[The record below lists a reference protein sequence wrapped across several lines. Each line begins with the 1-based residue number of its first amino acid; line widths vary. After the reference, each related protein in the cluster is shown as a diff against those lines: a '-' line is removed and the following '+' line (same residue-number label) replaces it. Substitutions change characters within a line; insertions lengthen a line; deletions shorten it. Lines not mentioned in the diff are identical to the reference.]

1 VHAGFSVRAIV
12 SLKSGGA
19 TYKLLISSIWVS
31 VGIDFCKYI
40 PRKLSACGLRRSLL
54 LQEMAM
60 FRKNIYTPSIQ
71 DEAPRSKLPGIKA
84 KANKTLSKRVNID
97 YPAPI
102 GFV

>member
-19 TYKLLISSIWVS
+19 TYKLLISSIWIPVE
-31 VGIDFCKYI
+31 IDFCKYI
-40 PRKLSACGLRRSLL
+40 PRRLSAGGLLRSLL

-71 DEAPRSKLPGIKA
+71 DEAPRSKLQGIKA
-84 KANKTLSKRVNID
+84 KANKTPSKRVNID
-97 YPAPI
+97 YLSPI